1 MGFHLFFFFF
11 LKWEF
16 FCVNEKNIQNIC
28 INKYMKR
35 IKYEKYGFLLRE
47 QIFNLM
53 TFNTFWSLNDVI
65 FANEDIIYNNL
76 MISARQKE
84 EMKYFMI

>member
-1 MGFHLFFFFF
+1 M
-11 LKWEF
+11 
-16 FCVNEKNIQNIC
+16 KN
-28 INKYMKR
+28 MV
-35 IKYEKYGFLLRE
+35 FLLRE

-53 TFNTFWSLNDVI
+53 TFNTFWFLNDVI

-76 MISARQKE
+76 MISARQNE

>member
-1 MGFHLFFFFF
+1 MKMNI
-11 LKWEF
+11 LKG
-16 FCVNEKNIQNIC
+16 K
-28 INKYMKR
+28 M

-53 TFNTFWSLNDVI
+53 TFDTFWFLNDVI

>member
-1 MGFHLFFFFF
+1 MRKIYKTYETHVKINIW
-11 LKWEF
+11 KW
-16 FCVNEKNIQNIC
+16 
-28 INKYMKR
+28 KR